1 MKNLK
6 YLAIIFLIISCN
18 GIKKLNIE
26 DNNNIS
32 TISGLYQNDTINGK
46 NIVQL
51 LNRKL
56 IKDTLYSKNIQDYNK
71 FAIKE
76 IDDKKLKIIFY
87 KNNIQTDIREFDY
100 KKADNIYLL
109 KNKNVRIVGVP
120 FLAGII
126 DSKRLYFYKKSDN
139 SLEIKNLTDRSGAI
153 LLVMFLFN
161 EHHQKT
167 ITYKN
172 LEN

>member
-6 YLAIIFLIISCN
+6 YLAIILLIISCN

-26 DNNNIS
+26 ETNNIS

-51 LNRKL
+51 LNRTL
-56 IKDTLYSKNIQDYNK
+56 TKDTLYTKNIQDYNK
-71 FAIKE
+71 FAITE
-76 IDDKKLKIIFY
+76 IDDKKLKIILY
-87 KNNIQTDIREFDY
+87 KNNIQSDIREFEY
-100 KKADNIYLL
+100 KKFDNIYLL

-126 DSKRLYFYKKSDN
+126 DSKRLYIYKKPDK
-139 SLEIKNLTDRSGAI
+139 SLKIKNLVDRSGAI
-153 LLVMFLFN
+153 FLVIFF
-161 EHHQKT
+161 
-167 ITYKN
+167 I
-172 LEN
+172 